1 MKKFGLMTRQT
12 SLCLGSLAGLATI
25 VAASIT
31 ELGATPAQAASSLTG
46 QQLYALHCARC
57 HTERYATERTDA
69 QWKTVMLHMQV
80 RASLN
85 GADAKKITEYLQA
98 SNK

>member
-1 MKKFGLMTRQT
+1 MNVRPCFSRRV
-12 SLCLGSLAGLATI
+12 SLCVGSFAGAAVLATASFFELGS
-25 VAASIT
+25 S
-31 ELGATPAQAASSLTG
+31 PARAASSLSG
-46 QQLYALHCARC
+46 QQLYAMHCARC

-85 GADAKKITEYLQA
+85 GADAKKVTEYLQS

>member
-1 MKKFGLMTRQT
+1 MNIRWINVNKIAV
-12 SLCLGSLAGLATI
+12 CLGSTAGAAALVAATI
-25 VAASIT
+25 V
-31 ELGATPAQAASSLTG
+31 EFGATSARAASSLNG
-46 QQLYALHCARC
+46 QQLYAVHCARC

-85 GADAKKITEYLQA
+85 GADARKITEYLQA

>member
-1 MKKFGLMTRQT
+1 MCAV
-12 SLCLGSLAGLATI
+12 SVAGLASLTGI
-25 VAASIT
+25 GLVT
-31 ELGATPAQAASSLTG
+31 VGGTPARAESTASG
-46 QQLYALHCARC
+46 QQLYAMHCGRC

-85 GADAKKITEYLQA
+85 GADAKKIVEYLQA